1 MRILVLCLSFL
12 LFFNTAYAGD
22 EESAEPVI
30 EYVELKPKFTVNLEK
45 AGKYLVVNVQLMA
58 EGEKYIEKIKK
69 HLPALRHQLIMI
81 YSGRSSTE
89 LQTMEQREALRVES
103 KKAITK
109 ALDKHSNSDGFRDLF
124 FTEFLVN

>member
-1 MRILVLCLSFL
+1 MRILVLCLSFF

-30 EYVELKPKFTVNLEK
+30 EYVEMTPKFTVNLEK

-69 HLPALRHQLIMI
+69 HLPALRHELIML

-103 KKAITK
+103 KKAISK